1 MSIIKNILPPLIY
14 ESLFRWY
21 KQRNKNKFLLWE
33 AYDGTWQEAE
43 KECTGYGEASILEKV
58 KASTIQVKNGAAA
71 YERDTVLF
79 DEPMYNW
86 PLISSLQYVLQHA
99 KNLRIIDFGGALG
112 STYFQHRTF
121 LNQVESMHWH
131 IVEQTNFVDCGQ
143 ENFTE
148 NNLRFEYDI
157 ASAARQGID
166 AILFSCV
173 LHYLQDPFPF
183 IEEAVRAKIP
193 YLIIDRTPFTDAD
206 KDVMTIQYVPE
217 KIYKAKYPCRIFSEE
232 KFKQKLLQHYT
243 LIWEFDNDIQ
253 IDIPC
258 RYKGMLWQLK

>member
-1 MSIIKNILPPLIY
+1 MSIIKNILPPFLY
-14 ESLFRWY
+14 QSLFTWY
-21 KQRNKNKFLLWE
+21 KQINKNKFLFWE
-33 AYDGTWQEAE
+33 AYDGTWKDAE
-43 KECTGYGEASILEKV
+43 KECSGYGEASILEKV
-58 KASTIQVKNGAAA
+58 KAATLKVKNGEAA

-86 PLISSLQYVLQHA
+86 PLLSSLQYVLQQT

-121 LNQVESMHWH
+121 LHHIESMHWC
-131 IVEQTNFVDCGQ
+131 IVEQSNFVDCGK

-148 NNLRFEYDI
+148 SNVSFAYDI
-157 ASAARQGID
+157 ATAASHGAN

-173 LHYLQDPFPF
+173 LHYLQDPFQF
-183 IEEAVRAKIP
+183 IEEAVHAKIP
-193 YLIIDRTPFTDAD
+193 YLIIDRTPFTEEN
-206 KDVMTIQYVPE
+206 KDMMSIQYVPE

-232 KFKQKLLQHYT
+232 IFKQKLLQHYT

-258 RYKGMLWQLK
+258 QYKGMLWQLK